1 MSETSLEKFT
11 TLAPQLSALDELIKL
26 AQREICLFDY
36 DLHDTGWNRV
46 ERIEVLRQF
55 LLVSRAN
62 RLRIAVHDTNYL
74 SIHCSRML
82 SLLRTFSH
90 AFTLHRTLTEAKHV
104 HDPFLLIDTRHYW
117 HRFHYQHARAEV
129 GILQPETVQLMRK
142 RFEEIWLA
150 SEPGI
155 TATVLGL

>member
-36 DLHDTGWNRV
+36 DLHDTSWNRA

-55 LLVSRAN
+55 LLISRAN
-62 RLRIAVHDTNYL
+62 RLRIVVHDTNTL
-74 SIHCSRML
+74 SIHCPRLL

-90 AFTLHRTLTEAKHV
+90 AFALHRTLAEAKHIY
-104 HDPFLLIDTRHYW
+104 DPFLLIDMRHYW
-117 HRFHYQHARAEV
+117 HRFHYQHTRAEV
-129 GILQPETVQLMRK
+129 GILQIETVQQMRK
-142 RFEEIWLA
+142 RFEEIWIA
-150 SEPGI
+150 SEPGV